1 MFFEKRSVPIR
12 GSGTSRALS
21 IVNGGL
27 FFTDGYLSAEQA
39 IRNSDVWTAVNI
51 IATDIARVYFHAKDE
66 QVDWLL
72 THPSRLTNRFNFFQ
86 SMVVQMLLDGNAY
99 ALRRTDKK
107 YNNGREYFE
116 FLPPSHVTPWL
127 SDDGQTMTYDLRFDN
142 RNEDELKNVD
152 SNDIIH
158 LRWIS
163 MNGGLMGQSPLLS
176 LRNELDLQANS
187 RRLSLASL
195 KQAVN
200 PSSILKAKGAKL
212 GEEERAAVRTAFEDA
227 QSGDNAGRLLVLDDL
242 FDYQQL
248 EVKTDIA
255 KLLASTDFTRTQI
268 AKAFLLPVNMLG
280 GESEHS
286 NADQVRADY
295 NQTFARYL
303 APVVEE
309 LEQKLGVNVVPDVR
323 RATDLDGSQIEQ
335 RVGFLVDKDILSPEM
350 AQQALLK
357 SQSDLITDDIVAK
370 SELEKTL
377 KEGET
382 TDEQSG
388 STKP

>member
-12 GSGTSRALS
+12 GSGNPRALS

-86 SMVVQMLLDGNAY
+86 AMVVQMLLDGNAY

-116 FLPPSHVTPWL
+116 FVPPSHVTPWL
-127 SDDGQTMTYDLRFDN
+127 SDDGQTTTYDLRFDN

-158 LRWIS
+158 LRWLS
-163 MNGGLMGQSPLLS
+163 MNGGLMGQSPLLA

-335 RVGFLVDKDILSPEM
+335 RVGFLVDKAILSPEM

-382 TDEQSG
+382 TDEQS
-388 STKP
+388 

>member
-12 GSGTSRALS
+12 GSGNPRALS

-116 FLPPSHVTPWL
+116 FVSPSHVTPWL

-152 SNDIIH
+152 ANDIIH
-158 LRWIS
+158 LRWLS
-163 MNGGLMGQSPLLS
+163 MNGGLMGQSPLLA

-286 NADQVRADY
+286 NAH
-295 NQTFARYL
+295 
-303 APVVEE
+303 
-309 LEQKLGVNVVPDVR
+309 
-323 RATDLDGSQIEQ
+323 
-335 RVGFLVDKDILSPEM
+335 
-350 AQQALLK
+350 
-357 SQSDLITDDIVAK
+357 
-370 SELEKTL
+370 
-377 KEGET
+377 
-382 TDEQSG
+382 
-388 STKP
+388 

>member
-1 MFFEKRSVPIR
+1 
-12 GSGTSRALS
+12 
-21 IVNGGL
+21 
-27 FFTDGYLSAEQA
+27 
-39 IRNSDVWTAVNI
+39 
-51 IATDIARVYFHAKDE
+51 
-66 QVDWLL
+66 
-72 THPSRLTNRFNFFQ
+72 
-86 SMVVQMLLDGNAY
+86 MV
-99 ALRRTDKK
+99 
-107 YNNGREYFE
+107 
-116 FLPPSHVTPWL
+116 
-127 SDDGQTMTYDLRFDN
+127 
-142 RNEDELKNVD
+142 
-152 SNDIIH
+152 
-158 LRWIS
+158 
-163 MNGGLMGQSPLLS
+163 
-176 LRNELDLQANS
+176 
-187 RRLSLASL
+187 
-195 KQAVN
+195 
-200 PSSILKAKGAKL
+200 
-212 GEEERAAVRTAFEDA
+212 
-227 QSGDNAGRLLVLDDL
+227 
-242 FDYQQL
+242 
-248 EVKTDIA
+248 
-255 KLLASTDFTRTQI
+255 
-268 AKAFLLPVNMLG
+268 
-280 GESEHS
+280 SEHS

>member
-12 GSGTSRALS
+12 GSGNPRAVSVVGGNYLYTS
-21 IVNGGL
+21 
-27 FFTDGYLSAEQA
+27 GYLSAEQA

-51 IATDIARVYFHAKDE
+51 IATDIARVYFHSDNKKIDK
-66 QVDWLL
+66 LL
-72 THPSRLTNRFNFFQ
+72 TDPSRLTNRFNFFQ
-86 SMVVQMLLDGNAY
+86 AMLAQMLLDGNAY
-99 ALRRTDKK
+99 ALRRTDKT
-107 YNNGREYFE
+107 YNNGQEYWE
-116 FLPPSHVTPWL
+116 FISPSHVTTWL
-127 SDDGQTMTYDLRFDN
+127 SDDGQTMTYDVRFDN
-142 RNEDELKNVD
+142 RNEPELKNVD
-152 SNDIIH
+152 ANDVIH
-158 LRWIS
+158 FRWLS
-163 MNGGLMGQSPLLS
+163 LNGGLVGQSPLMA
-176 LRNELDLQANS
+176 LRNELELQDNS

-212 GEEERAAVRTAFEDA
+212 QAEERAAVRKAFEEA
-227 QSGDNAGRLLVLDDL
+227 QTGENAGRLLVLDDL
-242 FDYQQL
+242 FDYQPL

-309 LEQKLGVNVVPDVR
+309 LERKTGYKVIGDVR

-335 RVGFLVDKDILSPEM
+335 RVGYLKDKDILTAEM
-350 AQQALLK
+350 AQQVLLK

-370 SELEKTL
+370 AELEKTL
-377 KEGET
+377 QRGEV
-382 TDEQSG
+382 TDDQQG
-388 STKP
+388 STQS

>member
-1 MFFEKRSVPIR
+1 M
-12 GSGTSRALS
+12 
-21 IVNGGL
+21 
-27 FFTDGYLSAEQA
+27 
-39 IRNSDVWTAVNI
+39 
-51 IATDIARVYFHAKDE
+51 
-66 QVDWLL
+66 
-72 THPSRLTNRFNFFQ
+72 
-86 SMVVQMLLDGNAY
+86 
-99 ALRRTDKK
+99 
-107 YNNGREYFE
+107 
-116 FLPPSHVTPWL
+116 
-127 SDDGQTMTYDLRFDN
+127 
-142 RNEDELKNVD
+142 
-152 SNDIIH
+152 
-158 LRWIS
+158 
-163 MNGGLMGQSPLLS
+163 
-176 LRNELDLQANS
+176 
-187 RRLSLASL
+187 
-195 KQAVN
+195 
-200 PSSILKAKGAKL
+200 KAKGTKL

-335 RVGFLVDKDILSPEM
+335 RVGFLVDKAILSPEM

-388 STKP
+388 STQH